1 MTPTRDPRAAH
12 DDQEFDRSLIVAI
25 QEASPDGILVVN
37 DQDMIVSHNQRLF
50 DVLGI
55 APEEIPGDHRGQLK
69 GMHDQHLLSR
79 AIEQIKDR
87 ESFLQRVQALYADPM
102 LEDQCE
108 IELMDGRTLERH
120 SRALWGEQRQY
131 LGRVWFFRDI
141 SKRKRAEAALQL
153 MSQRD
158 PLTGVAN
165 RRYFFDRANEE
176 FTRARRFGRSLTFI
190 MLDIDWFKRVNDRW
204 GHAAGDKVLNNLC
217 GVAEATLRQIDLF
230 ARVGGEEFAVLLPDT
245 DTEGAFLLA
254 ERLRQNVAA
263 QGVAEGSDSI
273 TYTISAGVATLAPE
287 DVAAESALKRADAAL
302 YQAKGAG
309 RNRTMRAVEARGS
322 QDLI

>member
-1 MTPTRDPRAAH
+1 MTPTRDPQAAH

-37 DQDMIVSHNQRLF
+37 DRDMIVSHNQRLF
-50 DVLGI
+50 DVWGI
-55 APEEIPGDHRGQLK
+55 TPEEVPGDHRGQMA
-69 GMHDQHLLSR
+69 GMSDQPLLSR
-79 AIEQIKDR
+79 VIEQVKDR
-87 ESFLQRVQALYADPM
+87 EVFMQRVRMLYADPM
-102 LEDQCE
+102 LEDHCE
-108 IELMDGRTLERH
+108 VELTDGRTLERH

-176 FTRARRFGRSLTFI
+176 FIRARRFGRSLTFI

-217 GVAEATLRQIDLF
+217 RVAEATLRQTDLF

-245 DTEGAFLLA
+245 DTDGAFLLA
-254 ERLRQNVAA
+254 ERLRSNVAA
-263 QGVAEGSDSI
+263 QSVAEASDNI
-273 TYTISAGVATLAPE
+273 TYTISAGVASLKPD
-287 DVAAESALKRADAAL
+287 DVSADCVLKRADAAM

-309 RNRTMRAVEARGS
+309 RNRTMRAVVA
-322 QDLI
+322 D